1 MRLLLTLSPSQMY
14 EDETSGGLFL
24 LLLSSRRLLCR
35 QVGLAGFILHSQVS
49 HFSSC
54 FSFLDDPVCFSQAIH
69 SGVFLTLEFLLII
82 RPGQMRWLV
91 LASRKGRRVRRRLTP
106 TGEHTI
112 KWGWEEVRKWVRKS
126 MRVRKWVGGGEE
138 KWFQTGESAGGAES
152 WLLVPECFTTSK
164 LLSPSHQTSIWPLVR
179 PANMITSHNINE
191 I

>member
-1 MRLLLTLSPSQMY
+1 MHERRGAIKLLSCYFVPFPNFKLQSLHFTLDRHMRLLLTLSPSQMY

-91 LASRKGRRVRRRLTP
+91 LASRKGRRAKRRPTP
-106 TGEHTI
+106 TGEQEHSSRVCT
-112 KWGWEEVRKWVRKS
+112 KWG
-126 MRVRKWVGGGEE
+126 
-138 KWFQTGESAGGAES
+138 
-152 WLLVPECFTTSK
+152 
-164 LLSPSHQTSIWPLVR
+164 
-179 PANMITSHNINE
+179 
-191 I
+191 

>member
-1 MRLLLTLSPSQMY
+1 MRLLLTLTPSQMY

-49 HFSSC
+49 HFSNC

-69 SGVFLTLEFLLII
+69 SGFFLHCNFCSLSGLGKCVGWSL
-82 RPGQMRWLV
+82 P
-91 LASRKGRRVRRRLTP
+91 AGRGGGRSAVSHSQVSTQKN
-106 TGEHTI
+106 GD
-112 KWGWEEVRKWVRKS
+112 EERVRKWVRKS
-126 MRVRKWVGGGEE
+126 MRVRKWVGVGEE

-164 LLSPSHQTSIWPLVR
+164 LLSPSHQTSI
-179 PANMITSHNINE
+179 
-191 I
+191 